1 MARTTLA
8 YSNFT
13 GGEISPRLEGR
24 TDLAVYSNSAKQLN
38 NFLIHPHGGVSRRP
52 GTEFISRVHDQSKYT
67 RLIPFEFSTV
77 QTYVLEFATG
87 KIRFYKNQAPIY
99 EATKTISAATRA
111 NPCVVTA
118 TSHGYSDGDFILIQ
132 AVVGM
137 TELNGRRYKVAN
149 KTTNTFELQDED
161 GTNINSSAFTAY
173 SSAGTASRVYT
184 ISNPYTET
192 QLRDIKFTQSADVM
206 YLVHPDVS
214 IRKLT
219 RSAHTTWTL
228 TEADLIDGPYLDEN
242 TTATTMTPSH
252 ASGDDRTITA
262 STSTFASTDV
272 GRLITFDS
280 GYAKIIT
287 YTSVTVV
294 KADIKDDFAG
304 TSATT
309 AWSLGAFSDTTGH
322 PGAATFFEQRLVFG
336 STATEPQSLFFS
348 QSADY
353 ENYKAGT
360 DASDAMIF
368 AIASD
373 HVNVIRWLA
382 GTRSLLIGTM
392 GGEFIAKGGGT
403 DSALTPT
410 NIEIRKQSNY
420 GCASIHPLSISNVT
434 VFTQRAKRKLRE
446 MVYDYDTDSFVAP
459 DLTILAEHITES
471 GVIEQAY
478 QKEPDSVVWC
488 VLTNGKMVGM
498 TYQRE
503 QKVVG
508 WHEHEIGGT
517 FTGTHESYDSLT
529 YSHGLVESVCTI
541 PTDAD
546 EDELW
551 VVVKRTIPD
560 TQATCTITVSDAANI
575 AVGSTITITDNAGT
589 STTMTATN
597 DDPAGALEFSVGGSR
612 TNDDVADN
620 IAVGSGGVLG
630 INALAG
636 YSAPNPGS
644 GTPVITVTRAVKGG
658 DNLSVTTSDQTR
670 LTVTNFSGTW
680 TKRFIEKL
688 KPIDWGS
695 NNNNMFFL
703 DSGLTFT
710 ASTKSFTNSSVNAS
724 NERITISS
732 HAMSTEQAVQIEPL
746 DTATMPGGINQHQT
760 YFIKSIDSNTVELYL
775 TAAGATAGTTAQKV
789 GITSTG
795 SGSFTMHLAS
805 ITLTGLHHLEGQTI
819 TCLVNGATHPD
830 ATVSSGAITLDR
842 YAVKAHIGLNYTS
855 TLETLK
861 LDTAVGTGQETV
873 QGMPKRIHNIFV
885 RLYKTIGLLVGSST
899 SNIDRVPFRSS
910 ADEMSSAVDLFN
922 GDKEIEFRGGFSTNG
937 NIVVQQNQPLPMTIL
952 SIYASANI
960 FSK

>member
-24 TDLAVYSNSAKQLN
+24 TDLAIYNNSAKELN

-52 GTEFISRVHDQSKYT
+52 GTEFISRVHDQTKYT

-87 KIRFYKNQAPIY
+87 KIRFYRNQAPIY
-99 EATKTISAATRA
+99 ESTKTISGATQA

-118 TSHGYSDGDFILIQ
+118 TSHGYSNGDFIYID

-161 GTNINSSAFTAY
+161 GTNINSSGFTSY
-173 SSAGTASRVYT
+173 GSAGTAARVYT
-184 ISNPYTET
+184 ITSPYTEA
-192 QLRDIKFTQSADVM
+192 QLRDIQFTQSADVM

-219 RSAHTTWTL
+219 RTAHTTWTL
-228 TEADLIDGPYLDEN
+228 TEADLVDGPYLDQN
-242 TTATTMTPSH
+242 STATTMTPSH
-252 ASGDDRTITA
+252 TSGDDRTITA
-262 STSTFASTDV
+262 SADTFASSDV
-272 GRLITFDS
+272 GRLITFS
-280 GYAKIIT
+280 AGYAKIIT
-287 YTSVTVV
+287 YTSATVV
-294 KADIKDDFAG
+294 KADIKDDFSG
-304 TSATT
+304 TGGT
-309 AWSLGAFSDTTGH
+309 ADWSLGAFSDTTGH
-322 PGAATFFEQRLVFG
+322 PAAVTFFEQRLVFG

-353 ENYKAGT
+353 ENFKAGT

-403 DSALTPT
+403 DSALTPS

-420 GCASIHPLSISNVT
+420 GCAKLNPLSIANVT

-459 DLTILAEHITES
+459 DLTILAEHITET
-471 GVIEQAY
+471 GVVDQAY

-488 VLTNGKMVGM
+488 VLTNGKMACV

-508 WHEHEIGGT
+508 WHQHEIGGT
-517 FTGTHESYDSLT
+517 YIGTHESYASAT
-529 YSHGLVESVCTI
+529 YSHGLVESVCSI

-546 EDELW
+546 EDEVW
-551 VVVKRTIPD
+551 VVVKRTIN
-560 TQATCTITVSDAANI
+560 S
-575 AVGSTITITDNAGT
+575 S
-589 STTMTATN
+589 
-597 DDPAGALEFSVGGSR
+597 
-612 TNDDVADN
+612 
-620 IAVGSGGVLG
+620 
-630 INALAG
+630 
-636 YSAPNPGS
+636 
-644 GTPVITVTRAVKGG
+644 
-658 DNLSVTTSDQTR
+658 
-670 LTVTNFSGTW
+670 

-688 KPIDWGS
+688 KPIDWGT
-695 NNNNMFFL
+695 NINDMFFV

-710 ASTKSFTNSSVNAS
+710 ASTKSFTNSNVNAS
-724 NERITISS
+724 TDRITISS
-732 HAMSTEQAVQIEPL
+732 HGMSTTQAVQIEPL
-746 DTATMPGGINQHQT
+746 DTATMPGGINQHET
-760 YFIKSIDSNTVELYL
+760 YFIKSIDGNTVELYK
-775 TAAGATAGTTAQKV
+775 TSAGATAGTASQKV
-789 GITSTG
+789 DITSTG
-795 SGSFTMHLAS
+795 SGSFTMHLTS
-805 ITLTGLHHLEGQTI
+805 ITLTGLHHLEGESV
-819 TCLVNGATHPD
+819 TCLVNGATHPNK
-830 ATVSSGAITLDR
+830 TVSSGAVTLER
-842 YAVKAHIGLNYTS
+842 YAVKAHIGLDYTS
-855 TLETLK
+855 TLQTLRM
-861 LDTAVGTGQETV
+861 DTAVGTGQETV

-885 RLYKTIGLLVGSST
+885 RLHETIGLLVGSST
-899 SNIDRVPFRSS
+899 SNVDRVPFRSS
-910 ADEMSSAVDLFN
+910 ADSMDSAVDLFS

-952 SIYASANI
+952 SIFASANI

>member
-24 TDLAVYSNSAKQLN
+24 TDLAIYNNSAKELN

-52 GTEFISRVHDQSKYT
+52 GTEFVSRVHDQSKYT

-99 EATKTISAATRA
+99 EATKTISGATQA

-118 TSHGYSDGDFILIQ
+118 TSHGYSNGDFVLIQ

-184 ISNPYTET
+184 ITSPYTEA

-219 RSAHTTWTL
+219 RTAHTTWTL
-228 TEADLIDGPYLDEN
+228 TEADLVDGPYLDQN

-252 ASGDDRTITA
+252 TSGDDRTITA
-262 STSTFASTDV
+262 SAGTFASSDV
-272 GRLITFDS
+272 GRLITFS
-280 GYAKIIT
+280 AGYAKIIT
-287 YTSVTVV
+287 YTSATVV
-294 KADIKDDFAG
+294 KADIKDDFSG
-304 TSATT
+304 TGGT
-309 AWSLGAFSDTTGH
+309 ADWSLGAFSDTTGH
-322 PGAATFFEQRLVFG
+322 PAATTFFEQRLVFG

-353 ENYKAGT
+353 ENFKAGT

-459 DLTILAEHITES
+459 DLTILAEHITET
-471 GVIEQAY
+471 GVVEQAY

-546 EDELW
+546 EDEMW
-551 VVVKRTIPD
+551 VVVKRTIN
-560 TQATCTITVSDAANI
+560 S
-575 AVGSTITITDNAGT
+575 S
-589 STTMTATN
+589 
-597 DDPAGALEFSVGGSR
+597 
-612 TNDDVADN
+612 
-620 IAVGSGGVLG
+620 
-630 INALAG
+630 
-636 YSAPNPGS
+636 
-644 GTPVITVTRAVKGG
+644 
-658 DNLSVTTSDQTR
+658 
-670 LTVTNFSGTW
+670 

-695 NNNNMFFL
+695 NNNNMFFV

-710 ASTKSFTNSSVNAS
+710 ASTKSFTNSNVNAS
-724 NERITISS
+724 NERITIAS

-746 DTATMPGGINQHQT
+746 DTATMPDGINQYQT

-775 TAAGATAGTTAQKV
+775 TAAGATAGTVAQKV
-789 GITSTG
+789 DITSTG

-805 ITLTGLHHLEGQTI
+805 ITLTGLHHLEGQSV
-819 TCLVNGATHPD
+819 TCLVNGATHPNK
-830 ATVSSGAITLDR
+830 TVSSGAITLDR

-855 TLETLK
+855 TLQTLRM
-861 LDTAVGTGQETV
+861 DTAVGTGQETV

-899 SNIDRVPFRSS
+899 SNVDRVPFRSS
-910 ADEMSSAVDLFN
+910 ADSMDSAVDLFS
-922 GDKEIEFRGGFSTNG
+922 GDKEVEFRGGFSTNG

-952 SIYASANI
+952 SIFASANI

>member
-24 TDLAVYSNSAKQLN
+24 TDLAVYSNSAKQLS

-99 EATKTISAATRA
+99 EATKTISAATGA

-242 TTATTMTPSH
+242 STATTMTPSH
-252 ASGDDRTITA
+252 SSGDDRTITA

-322 PGAATFFEQRLVFG
+322 PGATTFFEQRLVFG

-560 TQATCTITVSDAANI
+560 TQATCTITVSDYANI
-575 AVGSTITITDNAGT
+575 AVGTELTLDLQDGTTIT
-589 STTMTATN
+589 
-597 DDPAGALEFSVGGSR
+597 LEFETSSGDAPSSSSGNTHYVRANES
-612 TNDDVADN
+612 NDTTADN
-620 IAVGSGGVLG
+620 IYTALNAVSGFTV
-630 INALAG
+630 A
-636 YSAPNPGS
+636 NPAAA
-644 GTPVITVTRAVKGG
+644 VVTVTRDDIGG
-658 DNLSVTTSDQTR
+658 DNLVVTSEDQTR

-710 ASTKSFTNSSVNAS
+710 ASTKSFTNSNVNAS

-855 TLETLK
+855 TLETLRM
-861 LDTAVGTGQETV
+861 DTAVGTGQETV

-922 GDKEIEFRGGFSTNG
+922 GDKEIEFRGGFSTTG